1 MLPGLRASSCEKAR
15 NAIAKLDRKL
25 HTGADPAWRE
35 ISAVQ
40 DQLFNQLRVAEGEQH
55 GDVCAVGKAEQMYA
69 RQRLRMQEFQKIVR
83 EAIQREGAASARGGS
98 VSARIRRE
106 NVIILRE
113 EAELRRE
120 IGVILAVSVQ
130 QEQRIATPGLRVKQ
144 RPSMAGMNRERLRL
158 RHVCAHSWVAGS
170 AIKRRYVW
178 KPTAS

>member
-1 MLPGLRASSCEKAR
+1 M
-15 NAIAKLDRKL
+15 
-25 HTGADPAWRE
+25 
-35 ISAVQ
+35 
-40 DQLFNQLRVAEGEQH
+40 AEGEQH
-55 GDVCAVGKAEQMYA
+55 GDVRAVGKAQQMYA
-69 RQRLRMQEFQKIVR
+69 RQRPRMQEFQKIVR
-83 EAIQREGAASARGGS
+83 KAFQREGAASARGGS

-113 EAELRRE
+113 EAELRRK

-130 QEQRIATPGLRVKQ
+130 QEQRIAAPGLRVKQ